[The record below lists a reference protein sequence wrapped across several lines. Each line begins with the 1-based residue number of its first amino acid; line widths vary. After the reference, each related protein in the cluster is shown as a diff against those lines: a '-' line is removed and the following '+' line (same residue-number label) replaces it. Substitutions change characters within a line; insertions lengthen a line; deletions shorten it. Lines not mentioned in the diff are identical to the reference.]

1 MALHGRAVAGDHL
14 ADEHAFELV
23 LRLGADHGSGGGQV
37 LAVALLLVGV
47 GNPKRI
53 EGLVGEELVEVVTVG
68 TAQLLELGLCR
79 PRQHDLDGARRGP
92 ALGGGRHLTLLFTMM
107 GGGLGRQRVA

>member
-14 ADEHAFELV
+14 ADEHALELV

-37 LAVALLLVGV
+37 LAVALLLVGARD
-47 GNPKRI
+47 PKRV

-92 ALGGGRHLTLLFTMM
+92 ALGGWPSFHVAFTLM